1 MIPTD
6 CPYGDDPRMCE
17 YCSLKD
23 TCDHKCCPKTTVA
36 WGNITGLLTGQTDL
50 TAELDK
56 RQTEAET
63 KITESAATLQAAIDT
78 VEAKVGTNTTNI
90 AANTTNISD
99 LNTKHNELQTTLE
112 NDYYKGETV
121 DTKLSDLSDTLS
133 QDIATAQSSADT
145 AQATATAAQ
154 SAVDA
159 LETTVNKH
167 GVTLQELPFNY
178 PHFIRTNFVLKEG
191 ESCMLVQL
199 PIGLERELINTLKS
213 YVDRMPEEGWW
224 ETTPYLNTYILP
236 IYDIGEILNFDKTRH
251 HIQHFQ
257 AWQVRCYDIVRSAE
271 LTPSV
276 STIIS
281 EPCIE
286 IEFGEDLKTLYAE
299 RLGLPCVAMR
309 ITEESV
315 ANRVWFFVD
324 SKGNIAAK
332 KGFQD
337 EA

>member
-1 MIPTD
+1 MNNKLDISITFTSAD
-6 CPYGDDPRMCE
+6 NISVQIGEAYATKSALEVVNADVINLTSEVSG
-17 YCSLKD
+17 
-23 TCDHKCCPKTTVA
+23 VA
-36 WGNITGLLTGQTDL
+36 EVAASAQ
-50 TAELDK
+50 
-56 RQTEAET
+56 
-63 KITESAATLQAAIDT
+63 SAA
-78 VEAKVGTNTTNI
+78 
-90 AANTTNISD
+90 ANAQSTAD
-99 LNTKHNELQTTLE
+99 
-112 NDYYKGETV
+112 G
-121 DTKLSDLSDTLS
+121 
-133 QDIATAQSSADT
+133 AQSSATT

-178 PHFIRTNFVLKEG
+178 PHFIRTAFVLKEG

-199 PIGLERELINTLKS
+199 PIGLERKLIKTLKN
-213 YVDRMPEEGWW
+213 YVDNMPEENWW
-224 ETTPYLNTYILP
+224 IETPYLNTYILP
-236 IYDIGEILNFDKTRH
+236 IYGEGEILNFDKSRN

-286 IEFGEDLKTLYAE
+286 IEFGEDMKTLYAE
-299 RLGLPCVAMR
+299 KLGLPCVAMG
-309 ITEESV
+309 ITEESM
-315 ANRVWFFVD
+315 ANRVWYFRD
-324 SKGNIAAK
+324 SKGQIVAK

>member
-1 MIPTD
+1 MTIEEAT
-6 CPYGDDPRMCE
+6 YFKE
-17 YCSLKD
+17 Y
-23 TCDHKCCPKTTVA
+23 
-36 WGNITGLLTGQTDL
+36 I
-50 TAELDK
+50 DK
-56 RQTEAET
+56 RLNELLGRLTKAEGD
-63 KITESAATLQAAIDT
+63 TLQGRLFAERYMRDIVGQQMLPQMVFRSFLEEIDFS
-78 VEAKVGTNTTNI
+78 EAKSLHDELISTKSDLAIKMQKIDVNE
-90 AANTTNISD
+90 TNIS
-99 LNTKHNELQTTLE
+99 ELQAMLE
-112 NDYYKGETV
+112 NDYYNDKII
-121 DTKLSDLSDTLS
+121 DSKLDNLSDTLS
-133 QDIATAQSSADT
+133 QDIAAAQFSADT

-167 GVTLQELPFNY
+167 GVTLQELPSNY

-199 PIGLERELINTLKS
+199 PIGLERELISTLKS

-236 IYDIGEILNFDKTRH
+236 IYDIGEILNVDKTRH

-309 ITEESV
+309 ITEESM